1 MGLVDVVGVVGA
13 WWVLWVFICKKK
25 VCVLWVRGCLSVYLH
40 IYEEK
45 SMLCASTIQI
55 ELLSSPS
62 KVNRVELIPIPQ
74 HCPLTNRQI
83 LPIY

>member
-1 MGLVDVVGVVGA
+1 M
-13 WWVLWVFICKKK
+13 WWVL
-25 VCVLWVRGCLSVYLH
+25 LVRGGFCGCLSTRKKYVFCGLGGVYLH

-62 KVNRVELIPIPQ
+62 KVNCVELIPIPQ

>member
-1 MGLVDVVGVVGA
+1 MGLVDVVGVARA
-13 WWVLWVFICKKK
+13 WRVLWVFIYKKK
-25 VCVLWVRGCLSVYLH
+25 YVFCGLGGVYLH

-55 ELLSSPS
+55 ELMSSPS
-62 KVNRVELIPIPQ
+62 KVNRVEVIPIPQ